1 MVDRRSLG
9 SWLQGPPS
17 DEENWPGRRLGR
29 PRTGPGSIARV
40 GPRLGAIIIDWAL
53 ASLISYAFFGGT
65 ATANLLVFAAE
76 QIILV
81 GLLGYSVGHRV
92 FSLQVQKL
100 DGSAAGP
107 LAGAVRSILICLVIP
122 ALIFD
127 ADQRGLHDKA
137 MNTIL
142 VRVKHGSR

>member
-17 DEENWPGRRLGR
+17 DDENWPGRRLGR
-29 PRTGPGSIARV
+29 PRSGPGSIARV
-40 GPRLGAIIIDWAL
+40 GPRLGAVIIDWAI
-53 ASLISYAFFGGT
+53 ASLIAYAFFGGSGFSI
-65 ATANLLVFAAE
+65 LLVFAAE
-76 QIILV
+76 QIVLV
-81 GLLGYSVGHRV
+81 GLLGYGIGHRL

-107 LAGAVRSILICLVIP
+107 LAGVVRTVLLCLVIP

-127 ADQRGLHDKA
+127 ADQRGLHDRA
-137 MNTIL
+137 MGTVL
-142 VRVKHGSR
+142 VKVKYGR